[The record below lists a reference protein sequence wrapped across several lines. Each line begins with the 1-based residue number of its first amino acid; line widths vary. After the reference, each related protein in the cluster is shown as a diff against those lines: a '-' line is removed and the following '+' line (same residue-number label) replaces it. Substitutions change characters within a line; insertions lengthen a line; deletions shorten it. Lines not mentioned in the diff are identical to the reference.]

1 MRAVN
6 LLPDDR
12 RGSRRASPL
21 AALRRQPLLL
31 LAIVVA
37 IAVVAGL
44 GFELRSASSTVNARQ
59 QALRDLSAQLA
70 KLPKARPAASTPT
83 AAQKA
88 SRAVVVS
95 TVAAQRTTWDGFL
108 SALSRVIPEDV
119 WLLNLSASSASA
131 STTTGTPSTSVP
143 TAFTVSG
150 YTYSQP
156 SVARLMRRLRL
167 VPWLDDISLTTS
179 SKTSL
184 NDHVVYQF
192 TLGANVIPIPEVKS

>member
-12 RGSRRASPL
+12 RGSRHASPL
-21 AALRRQPLLL
+21 AVLRRQPLLL
-31 LAIVVA
+31 LAIVVS

-44 GFELRSASSTVNARQ
+44 GFELRSATSTVSAHQ
-59 QALRDLSAQLA
+59 QTLRDLETELA
-70 KLPKARPAASTPT
+70 KLPKAPQTSSQVTTQR
-83 AAQKA
+83 A
-88 SRAVVVS
+88 SRGAVVT

-119 WLLNLSASSASA
+119 WLLNLSASAA
-131 STTTGTPSTSVP
+131 STSSVPGGSAP

-167 VPWLDDISLTTS
+167 VPWLNDISLSTS

-192 TLGANVIPIPEVKS
+192 TLGANVVSIPEVKS